1 MKFSGQTK
9 DGAIDNLL
17 RAYVSRP
24 SNPHQVCTD
33 FDPDLA
39 NAYVER
45 SLTGAPRLRYERHL
59 SECGDCRKSV
69 VALVRLAGADSVI
82 ATATPS
88 RQLSRSTWV
97 SGVRQMFGALSRPQW
112 AMAATAM
119 IVLAVSVPLF
129 LSSEKARNTT
139 QNLAEQAAAN
149 EPSESASPA
158 SPVAAVRSEQAAPSN
173 AQATKPTEKSED
185 KNEVKAKDA
194 PVSLVAT
201 DSVSGIAAGDLSKGD
216 LSKKPE
222 FKSTV
227 QTGEEA
233 QRKSEGQ
240 PSAAPAQAGAA
251 PAPQVAK
258 TDSDQNRQQQPEKDA
273 AQRAGEPKLAA
284 RAADEQRA
292 KEKAEKERSDRVEE
306 AAAPP
311 APPPSSEGARGRSNL
326 RRGRLALRDS
336 GAVEAVRPEE
346 RKLSGKKFLFRDGAW
361 TDKDFDPNKE
371 LPIVTII
378 RDSNVYI
385 EVLNKRPGLKPYLS
399 GFPATERAIIVY
411 KGTVYKLIPQ

>member
-9 DGAIDNLL
+9 EGAIDNLL

-24 SNPHQVCTD
+24 TNPHQACTD

-39 NAYVER
+39 NSYVER

-59 SECGDCRKSV
+59 SECAACRKSV
-69 VALVRLAGADSVI
+69 VALARLAEADSLTTTV
-82 ATATPS
+82 TPA
-88 RQLSRSTWV
+88 RQVSRSTWFT
-97 SGVRQMFGALSRPQW
+97 GVKQIVGALSQPQW
-112 AMAATAM
+112 AMAATAV

-129 LSSEKARNTT
+129 LSSEKARNTA
-139 QNLAEQAAAN
+139 QNLAEQAAAK
-149 EPSESASPA
+149 PAESASPA
-158 SPVAAVRSEQAAPSN
+158 SAVATTRPEQAVSSN
-173 AQATKPTEKSED
+173 AQAQKLSEKSDD
-185 KNEVKAKDA
+185 KAEVKAKDA

-201 DSVSGIAAGDLSKGD
+201 DSVSGIASGD
-216 LSKKPE
+216 LSKKAE

-227 QTGEEA
+227 QTSEEA

-240 PSAAPAQAGAA
+240 VTQAPAQAGAA

-258 TDSDQNRQQQPEKDA
+258 TEPEQTRQQQREKDA
-273 AQRAGEPKLAA
+273 AQQAAEPKLAS
-284 RAADEQRA
+284 RTDEDQRA
-292 KEKAEKERSDRVEE
+292 KDRAEKEKNEKIED

-378 RDSNVYI
+378 RDSNVYK
-385 EVLNKRPGLKPYLS
+385 EVLNKRPGLKPYLA
-399 GFPATERAIIVY
+399 GFPASERAIIVY